1 MGGSLV
7 MQVSPAIAVLG
18 SLVLSFSFVAFLY
31 LWKLAGFEDASRDET
46 GTIQRRFVSA
56 LLSCLCSAC
65 LIYALSQETQSH
77 RGFSLLELLGLQS
90 PGAATACAAC
100 LLLTAVLFVGPLV
113 QHFVTFMQGDA
124 PLVSLPGGG
133 TWIALRNL
141 LFAPFTEEFV
151 FRACL
156 VRLWVAAS
164 FPTAAVIFCSPF
176 CFAIAHAHHFIEH
189 VRRTGHKQ
197 TALMQVA
204 FQVFYT
210 SLFGMYCN
218 FLLLRTGSTLAVILT
233 HSFCNHQ
240 GFPDLSLFVMR
251 NHPLHQHRNWLGI
264 LYLVGIVTFG
274 YLMMPLTQD
283 FKSNFVP
290 MGHDVD
296 QQQS

>member
-7 MQVSPAIAVLG
+7 LQVSPAIAVLG
-18 SLVLSFSFVAFLY
+18 SVILSFSFVAFLY
-31 LWKLAGFEDASRDET
+31 LWKLAGFVDASRDET
-46 GTIQRRFVSA
+46 GTIQRRFISA

-65 LIYALSQETQSH
+65 LIYGLSQEKK
-77 RGFSLLELLGLQS
+77 GPGGLSLLELLGLQAR
-90 PGAATACAAC
+90 GAALASAAC
-100 LLLTAVLFVGPLV
+100 LLLTAVLFVGPMV
-113 QHFVTFMQGDA
+113 QHLVTFTHGDA
-124 PLVSLPGGG
+124 PLMSLPGGG

-164 FPTAAVIFCSPF
+164 FPTGAIIFCSPL

-240 GFPDLSLFVMR
+240 GFPDVGLFVMT
-251 NHPLHQHRNWLGI
+251 NHPLYKHRNWLGL
-264 LYLVGIVTFG
+264 LYLVGIIMFG
-274 YLMMPLTQD
+274 YLLMPLTQN
-283 FKSNFVP
+283 FKSSFVL
-290 MGHDVD
+290 MGRDFD